1 MNWFKNIKFNK
12 FAQIWRTNPIGESE
26 FANNLSDLYELEYK
40 YSMLKNKKFLG
51 LEKRKNNIINKLEQ
65 ELQLRINKILP
76 FLRVVFRDWLT
87 RHALL
92 DPKKWAKGRIEEY
105 KEHGQ
110 DEQGGPI
117 LEVLTEADMFG
128 IDIIQRI
135 NKDLDSFPSIK
146 NYLEL
151 SFREYRNSLQE
162 DIDAGHLTEEEVS
175 EMSGSFDLFEYLDM
189 FGNSG
194 NEGLA
199 EMLNNGIQNG
209 YLDEDEILLEIVPL
223 IFEGWYAKWG
233 AEGIDETR
241 KNIVK
246 VYNMLNNIKG
256 KSFNEILAII
266 NMAINAA
273 HQTGPMLDYIQEK
286 VDDIDLD
293 RVLLSLSH
301 GDNIEQWNEELRKTG
316 VGI

>member
-1 MNWFKNIKFNK
+1 MNWFKNIKIS
-12 FAQIWRTNPIGESE
+12 QIWRTNPIGESE

-40 YSMLKNKKFLG
+40 YSIITTRKFNG
-51 LEKRKNNIINKLEQ
+51 TEARKNNIIDRLKQ
-65 ELQLRINKILP
+65 ELKLRINKILP

-87 RHALL
+87 THALL
-92 DPKKWAKGRIEEY
+92 DPKKWAKGRIKQY

-117 LEVLTEADMFG
+117 LEVLTDADMFG
-128 IDIIQRI
+128 IDIIRKI
-135 NKDLDSFPSIK
+135 NDNMDSFPSIK
-146 NYLEL
+146 QYLEL
-151 SFREYRNSLQE
+151 AFQEYRDSLQE
-162 DIDAGHLTEEEVS
+162 DIKSGHLTEEGVS

>member
-1 MNWFKNIKFNK
+1 MNWFKNIKIS
-12 FAQIWRTNPIGESE
+12 QIWRTNPIGESE

-40 YSMLKNKKFLG
+40 YSIITTRKFNG
-51 LEKRKNNIINKLEQ
+51 TEARKNNIIDRLKQ
-65 ELQLRINKILP
+65 ELKLRINKILP

-87 RHALL
+87 THALL
-92 DPKKWAKGRIEEY
+92 DPKKWAKGRIKQY

-128 IDIIQRI
+128 IDIIRKI
-135 NKDLDSFPSIK
+135 NDNMDSFPSIK
-146 NYLEL
+146 QYLEL
-151 SFREYRNSLQE
+151 AFQEYRDSLQE
-162 DIDAGHLTEEEVS
+162 DIKSGHLTEEGVS

-194 NEGLA
+194 NKGLA
-199 EMLNNGIQNG
+199 EMLNSGVKNG
-209 YLDEDEILLEIVPL
+209 YLDEDKILLEIVPL
-223 IFEGWYAKWG
+223 IFEGWYAKWS

-266 NMAINAA
+266 NMAINVA

-301 GDNIEQWNEELRKTG
+301 GDNIEQWNEELRKIG